1 MAVIPSLAAISIN
14 FDDIG
19 CILIRVGCAAL
30 GIASLVPSVG
40 GNPDVLHDF
49 RGDLE
54 LVADAFLAT
63 VWQLSI
69 GPCLVIKPEEVV
81 VAPPVSV
88 LVDVRVSHHL
98 HEVREGDVPNAIVG
112 VFSADLFP
120 ESRSPSLVF
129 VRPRALVL
137 LNAPRVPDLDELDTG
152 G

>member
-1 MAVIPSLAAISIN
+1 MTVIPNLRIFSIIN

-19 CILIRVGCAAL
+19 CTLIREGCAAL

-63 VWQLSI
+63 VWKFSI

-81 VAPPVSV
+81 VAPPGSV
-88 LVDVRVSHHL
+88 EVDVRVSHHL

-112 VFSADLFP
+112 GVSADLFP

-129 VRPRALVL
+129 VRPRALVI
-137 LNAPRVPDLDELDTG
+137 LNAPRVPDLD
-152 G
+152 